1 MLTAMYVETTVV
13 LYLTQTTLQYT
24 VIMTNLVD
32 LRL

>member
-1 MLTAMYVETTVV
+1 MLTVMYVETTIV

-24 VIMTNLVD
+24 VIMINLVD